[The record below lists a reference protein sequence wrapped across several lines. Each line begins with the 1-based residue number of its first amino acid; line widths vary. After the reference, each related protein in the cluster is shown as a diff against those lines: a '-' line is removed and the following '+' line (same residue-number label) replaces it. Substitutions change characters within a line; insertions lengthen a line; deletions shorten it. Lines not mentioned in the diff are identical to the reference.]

1 MSELQ
6 TGRLIQAQTRPESDN
21 ISPNPKTNL
30 KSKSCPKKR
39 ESLIGR
45 KNLAMLPGYFDYI
58 LLHRKKNSTP

>member
-1 MSELQ
+1 M
-6 TGRLIQAQTRPESDN
+6 GRLIQARTRPESEN

-39 ESLIGR
+39 ESLIGL

-58 LLHRKKNSTP
+58 LVHRKKKQYTLGRT